1 MMPLLRLS
9 LLFLSDKAHG
19 DGHTR
24 PPLITARSRKSSR
37 AKWEVHQRR
46 NVSVQASL
54 ARKQWTL
61 FIAPF
66 VRSSIQLSATSNYR
80 LTAKSPYPCHSTGLD
95 CDCRRHWRGNM
106 KPPVDPICCSR
117 RSWAYVH

>member
-1 MMPLLRLS
+1 MPLLRLS
-9 LLFLSDKAHG
+9 LLFLSDRAHG

-66 VRSSIQLSATSNYR
+66 VRSSIQLSATSNYV
-80 LTAKSPYPCHSTGLD
+80 SWSFGG
-95 CDCRRHWRGNM
+95 RG
-106 KPPVDPICCSR
+106 KKVCEVTDFWDVSR
-117 RSWAYVH
+117 AWPRWVPATNNQPQ